1 MTADVTTAPV
11 DGARAL
17 RIAHSLRQ
25 EKRRKARK
33 YALLYLFF
41 LVPVVVLFIFHY
53 IPIYGVIIAFKDYR
67 IRYGIMGS
75 PWNNFAHFARLFTDP
90 YFGRIFRNTLL
101 ISLYRIVF
109 GFPAPI
115 ILALLINEI
124 GNLTF
129 KRIIQSISYLPH
141 FMSWVVL
148 AGIIIEILSPQR
160 GIIGAAFNAV
170 GKEAP
175 NILTNVR
182 LFRPML
188 IVTGIWQSV
197 GWGTIVYLAAI
208 TSIDPGLYESAA
220 IDGANRFQ
228 RAAFI
233 TIPSLF
239 PVMTILFILRLGHV
253 LNAGFDQIFNL
264 YNPIVYEVSDIIDTY
279 VYRVGLID
287 RQFDFSTAVGLFKN
301 VIGVTLIFGT
311 NSIIKRFSDYG
322 IW

>member
-1 MTADVTTAPV
+1 MSNAVTTPTEI
-11 DGARAL
+11 AREK
-17 RIAHSLRQ
+17 RIAHSLRN
-25 EKRRKARK
+25 EKKRKARK
-33 YALLYLFF
+33 YALLYVFF
-41 LVPVVVLFIFHY
+41 LVPAAVLFIFHY
-53 IPIYGVIIAFKDYR
+53 IPIYGILIAFKDYR
-67 IRYGIMGS
+67 ILYGILGS
-75 PWNNFAHFARLFTDP
+75 KWNNFEHFARLFTDP

-115 ILALLINEI
+115 VLALLINEM
-124 GNLTF
+124 GNLAF

-148 AGIIIEILSPQR
+148 AGIMIEIFSPQR
-160 GIIGAAFNAV
+160 GIIGAVFNAF

-175 NILTNVR
+175 NILTNVKA
-182 LFRPML
+182 FRPML
-188 IVTGIWQSV
+188 IITGIWQSV
-197 GWGTIVYLAAI
+197 GWGTIIFLAAI

-220 IDGANRFQ
+220 IDGANRAQ
-228 RAAFI
+228 RAAYI
-233 TIPSLF
+233 TIPSLY
-239 PVMTILFILRLGHV
+239 PVMTILFILRLGQV

-264 YNPIVYEVSDIIDTY
+264 YNPIVYEVADIIDTY

-301 VIGVTLIFGT
+301 VIGVTLIFGS
-311 NSIIKRFSDYG
+311 NAIIKRFSDYG

>member
-1 MTADVTTAPV
+1 MSSVAPV
-11 DGARAL
+11 AAEEART
-17 RIAHSLRQ
+17 RQIAASLRH

-33 YALLYLFF
+33 YALLYVFF
-41 LVPVVVLFIFHY
+41 LVPMAVLFIFHY
-53 IPIYGVIIAFKDYR
+53 IPIYGVVIAFKDYR
-67 IRYGIMGS
+67 ILYGILGS
-75 PWNNFAHFARLFTDP
+75 KWNHFEHFVRLFSDP

-115 ILALLINEI
+115 VLALLINEI
-124 GNLTF
+124 GSLTF
-129 KRIIQSISYLPH
+129 KRLIQSISYLPH

-160 GIIGAAFNAV
+160 GIIGAVFQSL

-175 NILTNVR
+175 NILTNVK

-188 IVTGIWQSV
+188 ILTGIWQSV

-220 IDGANRFQ
+220 IDGANRLQ
-228 RAAFI
+228 RAVFI
-233 TIPSLF
+233 TMPSLY

-264 YNPIVYEVSDIIDTY
+264 YNPIVYEVADIIDTY

-301 VIGVTLIFGT
+301 VIGVTLIFAT
-311 NSIIKRFSDYG
+311 NTIIKRFSEYG

>member
-1 MTADVTTAPV
+1 MSSVVPAKVEA
-11 DGARAL
+11 GRAE
-17 RIAHSLRQ
+17 RIAVSLRQ
-25 EKRRKARK
+25 EKKRKARK
-33 YALLYLFF
+33 YALLYVFF
-41 LVPVVVLFIFHY
+41 VVPAAVLFVFHY
-53 IPIYGVIIAFKDYR
+53 IPIYGVVIAFKDYR
-67 IRYGIMGS
+67 IIHGIMGS
-75 PWNNFAHFARLFTDP
+75 RWNNFEHFARLFTDP
-90 YFGRIFRNTLL
+90 YFARIFRNTLV

-129 KRIIQSISYLPH
+129 KRVIQSISYLPH

-160 GIIGAAFNAV
+160 GILGATFEAF

-188 IVTGIWQSV
+188 IASGIWQSV

-220 IDGANRFQ
+220 IDGANRFH
-228 RAAFI
+228 RAVYI
-233 TIPSLF
+233 TIPSLY

-301 VIGVTLIFGT
+301 IIGVVLIFGT